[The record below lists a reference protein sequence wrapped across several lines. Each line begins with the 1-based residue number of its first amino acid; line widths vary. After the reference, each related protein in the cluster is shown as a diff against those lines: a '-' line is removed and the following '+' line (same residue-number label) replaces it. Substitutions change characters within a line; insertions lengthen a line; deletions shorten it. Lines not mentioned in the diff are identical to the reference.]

1 MEILFVM
8 IERYEHGLR
17 SILVEGRGS
26 GGKEFA
32 SVLDH
37 AVGQGETKLGNKDLL
52 DVGATDIGHLLN
64 LGNPEDLSLIMHCWK
79 VWSRSAVCIYT
90 ELILNTAMRLTWIE
104 RNRAR

>member
-1 MEILFVM
+1 MERV
-8 IERYEHGLR
+8 LR

-37 AVGQGETKLGNKDLL
+37 TVGQGETKLGHKDLL
-52 DVGATDIGHLLN
+52 DVRATDIGHLLD
-64 LGNPEDLSLIMHCWK
+64 LGNPEDLSLIKHCSK
-79 VWSRSAVCIYT
+79 GWSLSAVCIYT
-90 ELILNTAMRLTWIE
+90 ALMPHTEMRLTWIE